1 MSISLS
7 RRAPR
12 RFWTWGQSDA
22 ELSANELAN
31 LKFMVEQLG
40 GQFEVRPVP
49 RTEEFAL
56 RSPRIAPSSALAA
69 MSSSALAAW
78 RGIKHCAKDAVICRG
93 GTITHHHAVGR
104 GHPSGY
110 DAEVPDLYRQMLGA
124 AKQVV
129 DPQGLPNPG
138 VRLYPLGR
146 LPMSVVTSAK

>member
-1 MSISLS
+1 MSIRLS

-40 GQFEVRPVP
+40 GQFEVP

-56 RSPRIAPSSALAA
+56 RSPRIVPPSTLAA

-78 RGIKHCAKDAVICRG
+78 CGIKHGANDAVICRG
-93 GTITHHHAVGR
+93 RTITHHHAVGR
-104 GHPSGY
+104 SHRSGY

-124 AKQVV
+124 AKQMV

-138 VRLYPLGR
+138 VRLDPLGR